1 MARRRKKRKIT
12 ARNRMFGRFAKSCHK
27 TTSSA
32 SAYGK
37 CMAAGMSSGAKR
49 RKKAGAKKVTCK
61 GLKKSG
67 PGKGRLKKGYTWK
80 GAKKGA
86 CPRRV

>member
-12 ARNRMFGRFAKSCHK
+12 ARNRMFGRVAKACHK
-27 TTSSA
+27 TTNSA

-37 CMAAGMSSGAKR
+37 CMSAGMSTGTKR
-49 RKKAGAKKVTCK
+49 RKKGAKKITCK

-67 PGKGRLKKGYTWK
+67 SGKGRLKKGYTWK